1 MSSWMLVRFFSA
13 EPQQD
18 LPARSD
24 FNTNVEPLLSPP
36 DLLATGNTG
45 TIQLNS
51 LYEHIH
57 ILGKKTQLKTSPG
70 IHGEM
75 LSKQDPSPSD
85 STLEAHRAH
94 LDPCPSVPSHF
105 PHLVGLA
112 NAAGWAGCTRVMW
125 KLVGF
130 LQFRLQLCLSVWLGG
145 RTRLGNFDFSPFPQ
159 RFSISVSNPASIQYP
174 SEI

>member
-1 MSSWMLVRFFSA
+1 MKYGYD
-13 EPQQD
+13 PTQQSIRAHPYSGKED
-18 LPARSD
+18 TAQDQPWHPWRDAFKTGS
-24 FNTNVEPLLSPP
+24 LS
-36 DLLATGNTG
+36 
-45 TIQLNS
+45 
-51 LYEHIH
+51 
-57 ILGKKTQLKTSPG
+57 
-70 IHGEM
+70 
-75 LSKQDPSPSD
+75 SD

-94 LDPCPSVPSHF
+94 LDPRPSVPSHF

-125 KLVGF
+125 ELVGF

-145 RTRLGNFDFSPFPQ
+145 STRLGNFDFSPFPQ